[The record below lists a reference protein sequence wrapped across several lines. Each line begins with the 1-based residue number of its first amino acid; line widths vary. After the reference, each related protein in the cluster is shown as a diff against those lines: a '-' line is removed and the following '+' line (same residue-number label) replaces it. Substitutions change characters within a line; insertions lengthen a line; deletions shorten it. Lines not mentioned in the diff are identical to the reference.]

1 MNTMKYYGLELIEQL
16 CAEFG
21 PSGCCDNVREAI
33 VAQIAD
39 VIDAYYVDRTGTLI
53 VKVCGSGQGYNADK
67 PRRVLLC
74 TGMDEVGMIVN
85 RVHDKGY
92 LNFGLVGDVDPRVL
106 GGKTLLIGDGQRLIK
121 GIVASKAIHM
131 QSAEE
136 RKKLTPVNKMHID
149 IGAENAEEAQKYVD
163 VGSIVTFATPFER
176 FGEGKAFMSGK
187 ALESRLGCAALI
199 ELLRMLKSG
208 MVRLPY
214 DLYVAFVDCSQITFC
229 PARVAAAAIAPD
241 LALIVEA
248 REALDYPGVSESTR
262 LCALGQGA
270 AVAFADGCAI
280 YDKDRTAELRKCAA
294 DNGIAVQPVC
304 GTPRAQLGGSVQ
316 AGARGVKT
324 VSVGY
329 PVRNLH
335 SPIQVAK
342 ISDYYAVRD
351 LLFSY
356 VKEIKESLC

>member
-33 VAQIAD
+33 ITQIAD
-39 VIDAYYVDRTGTLI
+39 VIDAYYVDRTGTVI
-53 VKVCGSGQGYNADK
+53 AKVCGGGQGYNADK

-74 TGMDEVGMIVN
+74 TGMDEVGLIVN
-85 RVHDKGY
+85 RVHDKGH

-106 GGKTLLIGDGQRLIK
+106 GGKSLLVGDGQRMIK
-121 GIVASKAIHM
+121 GVVASKAIHM

-136 RKKLTPVNKMHID
+136 RRKLTPVGKMHID
-149 IGAENAEEAQKYVD
+149 IGAESAEEAKKYVD
-163 VGSIVTFATPFER
+163 VGSMVTFSTPFER
-176 FGEGKAFMSGK
+176 FGEEKAFMSGK

-199 ELLRMLKSG
+199 EMLRMLKSG

-214 DLYVAFVDCSQITFC
+214 DLYVAFVDCSQLTFC
-229 PARVAAAAIAPD
+229 PARVAAAAIKPD
-241 LALIVEA
+241 LAVIVEA

-262 LCALGQGA
+262 LCALGEGV

-280 YDKDRTAELRKCAA
+280 YDKERTQELRKCAA
-294 DNGIAVQPVC
+294 DNQIAVQPVC

-324 VSVGY
+324 VSIGY

-335 SPIQVAK
+335 APVQVAK

-351 LLFSY
+351 LLFAY
-356 VKEIKESLC
+356 VKEIKE

>member
-21 PSGCCDNVREAI
+21 PSGCCDNVRESI
-33 VAQIAD
+33 VTQIAD
-39 VIDAYYVDRTGTLI
+39 VIDAYYVDRTGTVI
-53 VKVCGSGQGYNADK
+53 VKVCGGGAQYNADK

-74 TGMDEVGMIVN
+74 TGMDEVGLIIN
-85 RVHDKGY
+85 RVHDKGH

-106 GGKTLLIGDGQRLIK
+106 GGKSLLIGDGQRMIK
-121 GIVASKAIHM
+121 GVVASKAIHM

-136 RKKLTPVNKMHID
+136 RRKLTPVGKMHID
-149 IGAENAEEAQKYVD
+149 IGAESAEEAKKYVD
-163 VGSIVTFATPFER
+163 VGSMVTFSTPFER
-176 FGEGKAFMSGK
+176 FGEENAFMSGK
-187 ALESRLGCAALI
+187 AIESRLGCAAMI

-229 PARVAAAAIAPD
+229 PARVAAAAIKPD
-241 LALIVEA
+241 LAVIVEA
-248 REALDYPGVSESTR
+248 REALDYPGIAESTR
-262 LCALGQGA
+262 LCALGEGVA
-270 AVAFADGCAI
+270 IAFADGCAI
-280 YDKDRTAELRKCAA
+280 YDKDKTAALRKCAA
-294 DNGIAVQPVC
+294 DHQIAHQPVC
-304 GTPRAQLGGSVQ
+304 GTPRAQLGGAVQ

-324 VSVGY
+324 VSIGY

-335 SPIQVAK
+335 APVQVAK

-351 LLFSY
+351 LLFAY
-356 VKEIKESLC
+356 VKEI

>member
-1 MNTMKYYGLELIEQL
+1 MSGMTMKYYGLELIEQL

-53 VKVCGSGQGYNADK
+53 AKVCGGGAGYNADK
-67 PRRVLLC
+67 PYRVLLC

-85 RVHDKGY
+85 RVHDKGH
-92 LNFGLVGDVDPRVL
+92 LHFGLVGDVDPRVL
-106 GGKTLLIGDGQRLIK
+106 GGKTVLIGDGERMIK
-121 GIVASKAIHM
+121 GIVASKAIHL

-136 RKKLTPVNKMHID
+136 RRKLTPVRKMYFD
-149 IGAENAEEAQKYVD
+149 IGAESAEEAKKYAD
-163 VGSIVTFATPFER
+163 VGSMATFEAPVQR
-176 FGEGKAFMSGK
+176 FGEEKAFMGGK

-199 ELLRMLKSG
+199 ELLRMLKSS

-214 DLYVAFVDCSQITFC
+214 DLYVAFSDCTQIAFC
-229 PARVAAAAIAPD
+229 PARVAASAIKPD
-241 LALIVEA
+241 LAVIIEA
-248 REALDYPGVSESTR
+248 REALDYPGIAESTR

-270 AVAFADGCAI
+270 AIAFVDSSAI
-280 YDKDRTAELRKCAA
+280 YDKERTDALRACAA
-294 DNGIAVQPVC
+294 KNGIAVQSVC
-304 GTPRAQLGGSVQ
+304 GNPKAQLGGSVQ
-316 AGARGVKT
+316 QGALGVKT

-335 SPIQVAK
+335 APVQVAK
-342 ISDYYAVRD
+342 ISDYYAVRE

-356 VKEIKESLC
+356 VKEIKE

>member
-1 MNTMKYYGLELIEQL
+1 MNTMKYYGLELVEQL

-33 VAQIAD
+33 IAQIAD
-39 VIDAYYVDRTGTLI
+39 VIDAYYVDRTGTVI
-53 VKVCGSGQGYNADK
+53 VKVCGGGEGYNADK

-74 TGMDEVGMIVN
+74 TGMDEVGMIVG
-85 RVHDKGY
+85 RVHDKGH
-92 LNFGLVGDVDPRVL
+92 LNFGLVGDVDPRVI
-106 GGKTLLIGDGQRLIK
+106 GGKTLLIGDGQRMIK
-121 GIVASKAIHM
+121 GVVASKAIHM

-136 RKKLTPVNKMHID
+136 RRKLTPVNKMHID
-149 IGAENAEEAQKYVD
+149 IGAESAEEAKKYVD
-163 VGSIVTFATPFER
+163 VGSMATFSTPFDR
-176 FGEGKAFMSGK
+176 FGEQKAFMSGK

-214 DLYVAFVDCSQITFC
+214 DLYVAFVDCAQLTFC
-229 PARVAAAAIAPD
+229 PARVAAAAIKPD
-241 LALIVEA
+241 LAVIVEA
-248 REALDYPGVSESTR
+248 REALDYPDVAESTR
-262 LCALGQGA
+262 LCALGQGV

-280 YDKDRTAELRKCAA
+280 YDKDRTAELRQCAVK
-294 DNGIAVQPVC
+294 NGIAVQPVC

-316 AGARGVKT
+316 AGALGVKT
-324 VSVGY
+324 VSIGY

-335 SPIQVAK
+335 APVQVAK

-356 VKEIKESLC
+356 VKEIKE

>member
-1 MNTMKYYGLELIEQL
+1 MKYYGLELIEQL

-33 VAQIAD
+33 IAQIAE
-39 VIDAYYVDRTGTLI
+39 VIDSYYVDRTGTLV
-53 VKVCGSGQGYNADK
+53 VKVCGGGEGYDAKN

-85 RVHDKGY
+85 RVHEKGH
-92 LNFGLVGDVDPRVL
+92 LHFGLVGDIDPRVL
-106 GGKTLLIGDGQRLIK
+106 GGKTVLIGDGERMIK
-121 GIVASKAIHM
+121 GIVGSKAIHM
-131 QSAEE
+131 QTPEE
-136 RKKLTPVNKMHID
+136 RRRLTPVRKMYFD
-149 IGAENAEEAQKYVD
+149 IGAESADEAKKYVD
-163 VGSIVTFATPFER
+163 VGSMATFDAPFER
-176 FGEGKAFMSGK
+176 FGEQKAFMSGK

-208 MVRLPY
+208 MVKLPY
-214 DLYVAFVDCSQITFC
+214 DLYAAFTDCSQITFC
-229 PARVAAAAIAPD
+229 PLRVAAAAVKPD
-241 LALIVEA
+241 LAVVVEA
-248 REALDYPGVSESTR
+248 REALDYPGIAESTR

-280 YDKDRTAELRKCAA
+280 YNKEHTARLRACAQN
-294 DNGIAVQPVC
+294 NGIAVQAVC
-304 GTPRAQLGGSVQ
+304 GTPRAQMGGAVQ
-316 AGARGVKT
+316 AGAQGVRT

-335 SPIQVAK
+335 APIQVAK

-356 VKEIKESLC
+356 VKEIKE

>member
-1 MNTMKYYGLELIEQL
+1 MSTMKYYGLELIEQL

-21 PSGCCDNVREAI
+21 PSGCSDNVREVI
-33 VAQIAD
+33 ITQIAD

-53 VKVCGSGQGYNADK
+53 VKVCGGGEGYCADK

-74 TGMDEVGMIVN
+74 TGMDEVGMIVS
-85 RVHDKGY
+85 RVHDKGH

-106 GGKTLLIGDGQRLIK
+106 GGKTLLIGDGQRMIK
-121 GIVASKAIHM
+121 GVVASKAIHM

-136 RKKLTPVNKMHID
+136 RRKLTPANKMHID
-149 IGAENAEEAQKYVD
+149 IGAESAEEAKNYVD
-163 VGSIVTFATPFER
+163 VGSMATFSTPFDR

-199 ELLRMLKSG
+199 EVLRMLKSS
-208 MVRLPY
+208 MIRLPY
-214 DLYVAFVDCSQITFC
+214 DLYAAFADCTQITFC

-241 LALIVEA
+241 LAVIVEA
-248 REALDYPGVSESTR
+248 REALDYPGVAESTR

-270 AVAFADGCAI
+270 AVAFVDSSAI
-280 YDKDRTAELRKCAA
+280 YDADKTAALRQCAS
-294 DNGIAVQPVC
+294 DNGIAVQAVC
-304 GTPRAQLGGSVQ
+304 GSPKAQLGGSVQ

-335 SPIQVAK
+335 APVQVAK

-356 VKEIKESLC
+356 VKEIKE